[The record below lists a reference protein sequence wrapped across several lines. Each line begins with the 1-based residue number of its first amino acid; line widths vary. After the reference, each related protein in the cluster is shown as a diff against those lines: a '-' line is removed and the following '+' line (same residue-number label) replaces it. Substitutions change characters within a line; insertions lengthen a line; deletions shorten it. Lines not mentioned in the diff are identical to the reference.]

1 MWPSVTGEAMAKPAS
16 KQTKPADFLAAMAA
30 LSAEIRQ
37 EIENKVQGF
46 SPDLA
51 AQRERKKRAATDFGY
66 FCATYFPHYVTSAAS
81 GFHTWLYDRLPGLIH
96 TPGKTCDVS
105 GSAGAREAIAAPR
118 GNAKTTHGQM
128 LVIWCIVYGYK
139 RFPVVMSDAS
149 DQAAAILEGIKVE
162 LEVNPRLAQ
171 DFPDAVGQGRV
182 WQVGVIVTRNQ
193 VKVQAFGSGKRLRGV
208 RHGAYRPD
216 LCWLD
221 DLENDENVRSPEQRD
236 KLEAWIDKAVEPLG
250 PPDGSM
256 DIIYVGTILHY
267 DAVLARKLRNPLWRA
282 TVFRAIVRWPD
293 RMDLWERWEEVLR
306 NDGEEA
312 ADAFHA
318 DNRELMAAGA
328 EVLWPTVQPFVK
340 LMKIRVRIKIGPFD
354 CEYQNDPVSSDDALF
369 GKVTFWVNRLGH
381 WMMFGACDPSLG
393 KQNRGRDPSAL
404 LVGGLN
410 RETGILDVVEARIA
424 RRLPDKIIEDVIA
437 LQREHRCLV
446 WGVEAVQF
454 QEFFRTEL
462 VRRSAERGVP
472 VPAMPIMTKSD
483 KALRI
488 ESLQPHVANALIRFH
503 PSQTVLLDQL
513 RHYPKADHDD
523 GPDALEMLWVL
534 AIKRMRMTAGIQRA
548 GPRSMPYEQIHNGFA
563 R

>member
-1 MWPSVTGEAMAKPAS
+1 MAKPAS
-16 KQTKPADFLAAMAA
+16 KQTKSADFLAAMAA

-46 SPDLA
+46 SPDPV
-51 AQRERKKRAATDFGY
+51 AQRERKKRAAVDFDY

-81 GFHTWLYDRLPGLIH
+81 GFHTWLYATLPGLIH
-96 TPGKTCDVS
+96 NPAKT
-105 GSAGAREAIAAPR
+105 AGAREAIAAPR

-128 LVIWCIVYGYK
+128 FILWCIVHGYK

-171 DFPDAVGQGRV
+171 DFPDATGPGRV

-306 NDGEEA
+306 NDGEPA

-318 DNRELMAAGA
+318 ENRELMEAGA
-328 EVLWPTVQPFVK
+328 EVLWPAVQPFVK
-340 LMKIRVRIKIGPFD
+340 LMKIRVRIKVGPFD

-369 GKVTFWVNRLGH
+369 GKVTFWVSRLAH

-472 VPAMPIMTKSD
+472 VPAVPIMTKSD

-488 ESLQPHVANALIRFH
+488 ESLQPHVANGLIRFH

-513 RHYPKADHDD
+513 RHYPKGDHDD

-548 GPRSMPYEQIHNGFA
+548 GAPPMPYEQIHNGFA

>member
-1 MWPSVTGEAMAKPAS
+1 MAKSAS

-46 SPDLA
+46 SPDPV
-51 AQRERKKRAATDFGY
+51 AQRERKKRAATDFGT

-96 TPGKTCDVS
+96 NPGK
-105 GSAGAREAIAAPR
+105 SAGAREAIAAPR

-128 LVIWCIVYGYK
+128 FILWCIVYGYK

-256 DIIYVGTILHY
+256 DIIYVGTVLHY
-267 DAVLARKLRNPLWRA
+267 DSVLSRKLRNPLWRA
-282 TVFRAIVRWPD
+282 TVFRAIARWPD
-293 RMDLWERWEEVLR
+293 RMDLWERWEELLH
-306 NDGEEA
+306 NEDEAA
-312 ADAFHA
+312 ADAFYAGH
-318 DNRELMAAGA
+318 RELMDAGA
-328 EVLWPTVQPFVK
+328 EVLWPAVQPFVK
-340 LMKIRVRIKIGPFD
+340 LMKIRVRIKVGPFD
-354 CEYQNDPVSSDDALF
+354 AEYQNDPVSSDDALF

-472 VPAMPIMTKSD
+472 VPAVPIMTKSD

-488 ESLQPHVANALIRFH
+488 ESLQPHVANGLIRFH

>member
-1 MWPSVTGEAMAKPAS
+1 MAKPAS
-16 KQTKPADFLAAMAA
+16 KQAKSADFLAAMAA

-46 SPDLA
+46 SPDPV

-66 FCATYFPHYVTSAAS
+66 FCAIYFPHYVTSAAS

-96 TPGKTCDVS
+96 NPSK
-105 GSAGAREAIAAPR
+105 SAGAREAIAAPR

-128 LVIWCIVYGYK
+128 FILWCIVYGYK

-282 TVFRAIVRWPD
+282 TVFRAIGRWPD

-306 NDGEEA
+306 NEDEEA
-312 ADAFHA
+312 ADAFYA
-318 DNRELMAAGA
+318 ANREPMDAGA

-340 LMKIRVRIKIGPFD
+340 LMKIRVRIKVGPFD
-354 CEYQNDPVSSDDALF
+354 CEYQNDPVSSEDALF
-369 GKVTFWVNRLGH
+369 GKVTFWVNRLEH

-472 VPAMPIMTKSD
+472 VPAVPIMTKSD

-488 ESLQPHVANALIRFH
+488 ESLQPHVANGLIRFH

-513 RHYPKADHDD
+513 RHFPKGDHDD
-523 GPDALEMLWVL
+523 GPDCLEMLWVL
-534 AIKRMRMTAGIQRA
+534 AVKRMRMTAGIQRA
-548 GPRSMPYEQIHNGFA
+548 GPRPMPYEQIHNGFQQQ
-563 R
+563 

>member
-1 MWPSVTGEAMAKPAS
+1 MAKPTS
-16 KQTKPADFLAAMAA
+16 KQPKSADFLAAMAA

-46 SPDLA
+46 SPDPV
-51 AQRERKKRAATDFGY
+51 AQRERKKRAATDFGH

-96 TPGKTCDVS
+96 NPGKL
-105 GSAGAREAIAAPR
+105 AGAREAIAAPR

-128 LVIWCIVYGYK
+128 FILWCIVYGYK

-193 VKVQAFGSGKRLRGV
+193 VKMQAFGSGKRLRGV
-208 RHGAYRPD
+208 RHGAHRPD

-256 DIIYVGTILHY
+256 DIIYVGTVLHY
-267 DAVLARKLRNPLWRA
+267 DSVLSRKLRNPLWRA

-293 RMDLWERWEEVLR
+293 RMDLWERWEEVLH
-306 NDGEEA
+306 NEDEDA
-312 ADAFHA
+312 ADAFYA
-318 DNRELMAAGA
+318 GNRELMDAGA
-328 EVLWPTVQPFVK
+328 EVLWPAVQPFVK
-340 LMKIRVRIKIGPFD
+340 LMKIRVRIKVGPFD

-424 RRLPDKIIEDVIA
+424 RRLPDRIIEDVIA

-472 VPAMPIMTKSD
+472 VPAVPIMTKSD

-534 AIKRMRMTAGIQRA
+534 AIRRMRMTAGIQRA

>member
-1 MWPSVTGEAMAKPAS
+1 MAKPAS
-16 KQTKPADFLAAMAA
+16 KQTKSADFLAAMAA

-46 SPDLA
+46 SPDPE
-51 AQRERKKRAATDFGY
+51 AQKERKKRAATDFG
-66 FCATYFPHYVTSAAS
+66 FFAATYFPHYVTSAAS

-96 TPGKTCDVS
+96 NPGKT
-105 GSAGAREAIAAPR
+105 AGAREAIAAPR

-128 LVIWCIVYGYK
+128 FILWCIVYGYK

-171 DFPDAVGQGRV
+171 DFPDAAGAGRV

-306 NDGEEA
+306 NDGEPA

-318 DNRELMAAGA
+318 ENRELMDAGA
-328 EVLWPTVQPFVK
+328 EVLWPAVQPFVK
-340 LMKIRVRIKIGPFD
+340 LMKIRVRIKVGPFD

-369 GKVTFWVNRLGH
+369 GKVTFWVSRLAH

-472 VPAMPIMTKSD
+472 VPAVPIMTKSD

-488 ESLQPHVANALIRFH
+488 ESLQPHVANGLIRFH

-513 RHYPKADHDD
+513 RHYPKGDHDD

-548 GPRSMPYEQIHNGFA
+548 GASPMPYEQIHNGFA

>member
-1 MWPSVTGEAMAKPAS
+1 MAKSAS
-16 KQTKPADFLAAMAA
+16 KQTKRADFLAAMAA

-46 SPDLA
+46 SPDPI

-81 GFHTWLYDRLPGLIH
+81 GFHAWLYDRLPALIH
-96 TPGKTCDVS
+96 NPAKT
-105 GSAGAREAIAAPR
+105 AGAREAIAAPR

-128 LVIWCIVYGYK
+128 FILWCIVYGYK

-171 DFPDAVGQGRV
+171 DFPDAAGAGRV
-182 WQVGVIVTRNQ
+182 WQVGVIVTRNN

-216 LCWLD
+216 LGWLD

-256 DIIYVGTILHY
+256 DLIYVGTILHY

-293 RMDLWERWEEVLR
+293 RMDLWERWEEILR
-306 NDGEEA
+306 NDGEEV
-312 ADAFHA
+312 ADAFYA
-318 DNRELMAAGA
+318 ENRELMDAGA
-328 EVLWPTVQPFVK
+328 QVLWPAVQPFIK
-340 LMKIRVRIKIGPFD
+340 LMKIRVRIKVGPFD

-369 GKVTFWVNRLGH
+369 GKVTFWVNRLAH

-424 RRLPDKIIEDVIA
+424 RRLPDRIIEDVIA
-437 LQREHRCLV
+437 LQREYRCLA
-446 WGVEAVQF
+446 WAVEAVQF

-462 VRRSAERGVP
+462 VRRSAQRSIP
-472 VPAMPIMTKSD
+472 VPALPVVTKTD

-488 ESLQPHVANALIRFH
+488 ESLQPHVANGLIRFH

-513 RHYPKADHDD
+513 RHYPKGDHDD

-534 AIKRMRMTAGIQRA
+534 AIKRMRMTAGILRA
-548 GPRSMPYEQIHNGFA
+548 GPRPMPYEQIHNGFQQP
-563 R
+563 